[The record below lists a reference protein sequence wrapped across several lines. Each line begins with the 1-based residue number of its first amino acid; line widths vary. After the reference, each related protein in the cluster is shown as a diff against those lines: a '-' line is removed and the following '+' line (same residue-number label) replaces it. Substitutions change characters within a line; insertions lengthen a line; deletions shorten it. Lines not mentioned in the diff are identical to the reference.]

1 MGEAVLIK
9 GVKRHLRKAI
19 PKGTCCEYCETGRE
33 RNCPHWNGIHS
44 DDRGEG
50 LSSPGYCPK
59 KYVQDFDPIRELVR
73 HGSGTQGWQ
82 KRVMD
87 FFSSH
92 TNIKER
98 AKFLSDEYYYYGF
111 GRKAPKT
118 GCYLNHLDS
127 KPGKGVEYNYSIE
140 GETFECFISY
150 KDLALAY
157 GKYLDPVLLGGSE

>member
-9 GVKRHLRKAI
+9 GVKRHLRKSI

-73 HGSGTQGWQ
+73 YGSGHRGWQ
-82 KRVMD
+82 KRTMD
-87 FFSSH
+87 FFKSH
-92 TNIKER
+92 LGVKER
-98 AKFLSDEYYYYGF
+98 AVFLSEEYNSF
-111 GRKAPKT
+111 DFFMTPPKD
-118 GCYLNHLDS
+118 GCQLISLES
-127 KPGKGVEYNYSIE
+127 KKGKGVKYSYSIE
-140 GETFECFISY
+140 GETFEGFISY

-157 GKYLDPVLLGGSE
+157 GKYLDPVLGGSK